1 LKKLIFNLEG
11 ELRDRFRC
19 CTKTGSLN
27 WWFAAYGF
35 EGFKE
40 SRSGQNS
47 VRIQHHITG
56 GHKNLN
62 EIGAYPMKQ
71 VFEVDERTLEQA
83 GAKGAERIARDLKD
97 QIGDIRMLG
106 RLKTGL
112 ITVKDICRL
121 FGVRE
126 RTIHNWPLEPA
137 VTPTQKNLYRVD
149 DVGDQLTGAS

>member
-1 LKKLIFNLEG
+1 
-11 ELRDRFRC
+11 
-19 CTKTGSLN
+19 
-27 WWFAAYGF
+27 
-35 EGFKE
+35 
-40 SRSGQNS
+40 
-47 VRIQHHITG
+47 
-56 GHKNLN
+56 
-62 EIGAYPMKQ
+62 MKQ
-71 VFEVDERTLEQA
+71 VFEVDERDLEQA
-83 GAKGAERIARDLKD
+83 GAKGAEAVARDLKD

-137 VTPTQKNLYRVD
+137 DTPTKKNLYPVD